1 MDNFMLFCSSKNLSR
16 KTMASYEQALKLFG
30 QYLKQQFKIEEVT
43 KVQTGH
49 IRQYIKYLRER
60 GKYTVVSTEESK
72 EVNHPESL

>member
-1 MDNFMLFCSSKNLSR
+1 
-16 KTMASYEQALKLFG
+16 MASYEQALKLFG

-60 GKYTVVSTEESK
+60 GVVSTEESK
-72 EVNHPESL
+72 EVNHPESRSDFKKRHLNGNHS